1 MEYQYT
7 GICFVFAL
15 LIFPLITS
23 GPFFWEE
30 LYGIGMI
37 MVYVVLVP
45 HISSMKVRSTF

>member
-7 GICFVFAL
+7 GVCFVFAL
-15 LIFPLITS
+15 LIFPLITG

-45 HISSMKVRSTF
+45 HISRGKI

>member
-1 MEYQYT
+1 MLAFQ
-7 GICFVFAL
+7 V
-15 LIFPLITS
+15 FPLITG